1 MAFLVADR
9 VRENSVTTGT
19 GTLNLTGSPIGYQTF
34 LSAIGSGNST
44 YYVISNPGVNEWEVG
59 IGTVG
64 AGTLARTTVLAS
76 STGTSLVSFTAGTKD
91 VFVTYPA
98 EVAVFA
104 GNAVTLTNKTISGSD
119 NTLSNIG
126 NGSLTNS
133 SLTIGTT
140 NIALGATSLT
150 LAGLTS
156 VTATTFNGALSGNA
170 TTATTATNLAGG
182 AASQIP
188 YQTGSGA
195 TTFLATGTSGQVLTS
210 NGASAPSWGSNAIT
224 LGSTTVTLGGTAGSI
239 AGLTSLSSTGVTVT
253 SLTSGRVV
261 YATTG
266 GALAD
271 SVNLAFDGTT
281 LALTGVLTVTQDST
295 FSSTGALKISS
306 GTTAQRPSG
315 TAGQLRFN
323 TTTSEFEGYNGTAW
337 ASVGGSAIS
346 NDTTTASNL
355 YPIFVNATTGTA
367 ANVFTS
373 NAKYLYNPAT
383 GALQAPELVANNGM
397 LVHANTVTAN
407 YDIPANYN
415 AIAAGP
421 VSVASGVTVT
431 VPSGSNWTV
440 V

>member
-98 EVAVFA
+98 EVSVFA

-195 TTFLATGTSGQVLTS
+195 TTFLANGTSGQVLTS

-271 SVNLAFDGTT
+271 SVNFTFDGTT

>member
-1 MAFLVADR
+1 MAFVVADR
-9 VRENSVTTGT
+9 VRETSPTTGT
-19 GTLNLTGSPIGYQTF
+19 GAFTLSGAVIGYQSF
-34 LSAIGSGNST
+34 GSAIGSGNST

-195 TTFLATGTSGQVLTS
+195 TTFLANGTSGQVLTS

-271 SVNLAFDGTT
+271 SVNLTFDGTT

-323 TTTSEFEGYNGTAW
+323 TTTNEFEGYNGTAW

-421 VSVASGVTVT
+421 VSVAAGVTVT